1 MNYERMTLRYVI
13 HDHIQRYE
21 DEGWEIVSRL
31 QYPHSIHAVL
41 MRKVE
46 NVRNRGT
53 RPDYTA

>member
-1 MNYERMTLRYVI
+1 MFERMTLRYVI

-31 QYPHSIHAVL
+31 SYPHSIHAVL

-46 NVRNRGT
+46 NVPDRRT